1 MRQIDVVYSPMC
13 EATAAMVEKLRIWL
27 EGIDIQINLIPYHQL
42 PSDKKNLRK
51 CENCFIDVYDRGRK
65 IDTVP
70 LHKQQLYA
78 ALQIERNAE
87 DEDRKS
93 VV

>member
-42 PSDKKNLRK
+42 SSDKKI
-51 CENCFIDVYDRGRK
+51 CENVK
-65 IDTVP
+65 I
-70 LHKQQLYA
+70 
-78 ALQIERNAE
+78 ALSMYTI
-87 DEDRKS
+87 
-93 VV
+93 VVEK

>member
-13 EATAAMVEKLRIWL
+13 EATAAMIEKLRIWL
-27 EGIDIQINLIPYHQL
+27 EGTDIQINLIPYHQL
-42 PSDKKNLRK
+42 PSYKKNLRK

-70 LHKQQLYA
+70 LH
-78 ALQIERNAE
+78 
-87 DEDRKS
+87 
-93 VV
+93 

>member
-13 EATAAMVEKLRIWL
+13 EATAAMIEKLRIWL
-27 EGIDIQINLIPYHQL
+27 EGTDIQINLIPYHQL
-42 PSDKKNLRK
+42 PSDKKKLRK

-70 LHKQQLYA
+70 LHK
-78 ALQIERNAE
+78 
-87 DEDRKS
+87 
-93 VV
+93 